1 MPTTRR
7 MDEAEEKTKH
17 THTHHQVR
25 CWELWPNQLQTID
38 DSLTDD
44 PTIKCWR
51 LSSLCEH
58 ANDFPSA
65 REIGSSVSACWM
77 CNCICDRKA
86 SSSNYWMP
94 LSCYDPVYDVGF
106 CGATQTAD
114 SCTNESRSSYAD
126 CQLTHFLD
134 SVYTPS
140 VRRSGTIGK
149 RVALW
154 IVRLFVEAFDLFSK
168 VLFLCFGSSFL
179 VASQ

>member
-1 MPTTRR
+1 
-7 MDEAEEKTKH
+7 
-17 THTHHQVR
+17 
-25 CWELWPNQLQTID
+25 
-38 DSLTDD
+38 
-44 PTIKCWR
+44 
-51 LSSLCEH
+51 
-58 ANDFPSA
+58 
-65 REIGSSVSACWM
+65 
-77 CNCICDRKA
+77 
-86 SSSNYWMP
+86 MP

-126 CQLTHFLD
+126 CQLTHFLG

-168 VLFLCFGSSFL
+168 VLFNKDECGKQKTVLFEHVFRGTHY
-179 VASQ
+179 A